1 MSYAAEKTVLV
12 WYVSLKGE
20 NFSLLVSGLQSFDS
34 LSNHFSCLELKQVRL
49 CPPTGKQL
57 LMGRRRM
64 CGSLLTMVRD
74 PRLWR
79 QHVLVLELHL
89 WRGLSVGEGH
99 VSCPSFLCFHY
110 GWAKNEARDDEN
122 ERNLFLQR
130 NPKFHSSKGQRISAL
145 TWNHRSEAH
154 VSHPSWQDVKQ
165 KLEGTIV
172 LNMMQDFLFFVISYF
187 HFFWEKKGQK
197 PISSTTWIFV
207 QPLSWNLRDRFKTT
221 LLGTI
226 PISHLV

>member
-34 LSNHFSCLELKQVRL
+34 LSNHYSCLELKQVRL
-49 CPPTGKQL
+49 CPPPGKQL
-57 LMGRRRM
+57 LMGGWRM

-89 WRGLSVGEGH
+89 WRGLSVGEGR
-99 VSCPSFLCFHY
+99 VSCPSLLCFHC
-110 GWAKNEARDDEN
+110 GWTKNDARDDEN

-130 NPKFHSSKGQRISAL
+130 NPKFHSSKGQRIPAL
-145 TWNHRSEAH
+145 TVDLKHTFHIPPGRMWNKS
-154 VSHPSWQDVKQ
+154 
-165 KLEGTIV
+165 
-172 LNMMQDFLFFVISYF
+172 
-187 HFFWEKKGQK
+187 
-197 PISSTTWIFV
+197 
-207 QPLSWNLRDRFKTT
+207 
-221 LLGTI
+221 
-226 PISHLV
+226 